1 MNPALNNKTFDTA
14 TISGEVMTKNG
25 VINKS
30 FCLWAI
36 LSLGAYL
43 GWTHP
48 SMAAGLLFPICIGT
62 FIIAMVIVFKKH
74 LSPVLSPIYAFCEGL
89 LLGCLTLVFEKSYPG
104 IAVNAIFLTIC
115 VLFCMLAAFKAG
127 FIKATNKFYAIVG
140 VSTLAIALLYVVNM
154 IIVLFGGAEFSFI
167 NGSSTFGILFSIFV
181 VLIASFNLIIDF
193 DIIQK
198 GVDMGAPKYMEWYGS
213 FALMVT
219 IVWLYIEILRLLS
232 KLRR

>member
-1 MNPALNNKTFDTA
+1 MNPVLDDKTFRQTDFTQNA
-14 TISGEVMTKNG
+14 MSING

-30 FCLWAI
+30 FLLWAI
-36 LSLGAYL
+36 LAFGAYL

-48 SMAAGLLFPICIGT
+48 TTTAQLLMPACIVT
-62 FIIAMVIVFKKH
+62 FILALIIIFKKE
-74 LSPVLSPIYAFCEGL
+74 LSPVLAPIYAFCEGAM
-89 LLGCLTLVFEKSYPG
+89 LGAITLVFEKSYPG
-104 IAVNAIFLTIC
+104 IAVSAVFLTIS

-127 FIKATNKFYAIVG
+127 FIKATNRFYAVVG
-140 VSTLAIALLYVVNM
+140 ISTLAIALLYLVS
-154 IIVLFGGAEFSFI
+154 IIISLFGGAGFAFI

-193 DIIQK
+193 DVIQK
-198 GVDMGAPKYMEWYGS
+198 GVDMGAPKYMEWYGG

-219 IVWLYIEILRLLS
+219 IVWLYIEVLRLLS

>member
-1 MNPALNNKTFDTA
+1 MNPVLDNKTFETSQM
-14 TISGEVMTKNG
+14 SGEVMTKNG

-43 GWTHP
+43 GWSHP
-48 SMAAGLLFPICIGT
+48 AMAAGLLLPMAIGA
-62 FIIAMVIVFKKH
+62 FVLAMIIVFKKH
-74 LSPVLSPIYAFCEGL
+74 LAPILSPIYAFCEGM
-89 LLGCLTLVFEKSYPG
+89 LLGCITLVFEKSYPG
-104 IAVNAIFLTIC
+104 IAVNAIFLTVC

-127 FIKATNKFYAIVG
+127 FIKPTNKFYAVVG
-140 VSTLAIALLYVVNM
+140 ISTLAIALLY
-154 IIVLFGGAEFSFI
+154 IVDMLITIFGGVGFSFI
-167 NGSSTFGILFSIFV
+167 TSSSTFGILFSIFV
-181 VLIASFNLIIDF
+181 VLIASLNLIIDF

-198 GVDMGAPKYMEWYGS
+198 GIYAGAPKYMEWYGS

-219 IVWLYIEILRLLS
+219 IVWLYVEILRLLS

>member
-1 MNPALNNKTFDTA
+1 MNPVLDNKTFETSQM
-14 TISGEVMTKNG
+14 SGEVMTKNG

-43 GWTHP
+43 GWSHP
-48 SMAAGLLFPICIGT
+48 SMAAGLLFPMAIGT
-62 FIIAMVIVFKKH
+62 FVLAMIIVFKKH
-74 LSPVLSPIYAFCEGL
+74 LAPVLSPIYAFCEGM
-89 LLGCLTLVFEKSYPG
+89 LLGCITLVFEKSYPG
-104 IAVNAIFLTIC
+104 IAVNAIFLTVC

-127 FIKATNKFYAIVG
+127 FIRPTNKFYAVVG
-140 VSTLAIALLYVVNM
+140 ISTLAIALLY
-154 IIVLFGGAEFSFI
+154 IVDMLITIFGGVGFSFI
-167 NGSSTFGILFSIFV
+167 TSSSTFGILFSIFV
-181 VLIASFNLIIDF
+181 VLIASLNLIIDF

-198 GVDMGAPKYMEWYGS
+198 GIYAGAPKYMEWYGS

-219 IVWLYIEILRLLS
+219 IVWLYVEILRLLS

>member
-1 MNPALNNKTFDTA
+1 MNPVLDNKTFETSQM
-14 TISGEVMTKNG
+14 SGEVMTKSG

-43 GWTHP
+43 GWSHP
-48 SMAAGLLFPICIGT
+48 AMAARLLLPMVIGT
-62 FIIAMVIVFKKH
+62 FVLAMIIVFKKH
-74 LSPVLSPIYAFCEGL
+74 LAPVLSPIYAFCEGM
-89 LLGCLTLVFEKSYPG
+89 LLGCITLVFEKSYPG
-104 IAVNAIFLTIC
+104 IAVNAIFLTVC

-127 FIKATNKFYAIVG
+127 FIKPTNKFYAIVG
-140 VSTLAIALLYVVNM
+140 VSTLAIALLYIADM
-154 IIVLFGGAEFSFI
+154 IITIFGGVGFSFI
-167 NGSSTFGILFSIFV
+167 TSSSTFGILFSIFV
-181 VLIASFNLIIDF
+181 VLIASLNLIIDF

-198 GVDMGAPKYMEWYGS
+198 GIYAGAPKYMEWYGS

-219 IVWLYIEILRLLS
+219 IVWVYIEILRLLS